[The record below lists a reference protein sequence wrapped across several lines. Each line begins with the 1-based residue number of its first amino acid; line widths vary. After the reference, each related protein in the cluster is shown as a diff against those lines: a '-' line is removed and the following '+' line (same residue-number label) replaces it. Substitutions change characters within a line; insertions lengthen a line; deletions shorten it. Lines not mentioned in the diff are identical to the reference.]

1 MFRRASRRGS
11 ACYRADFDRT
21 YAWSIQVP
29 WATRLYAL
37 RIRTASRPT
46 LPAEVR
52 LNPMMRGAEHRRCPS
67 PISEA
72 TEGIQPI
79 ELRAQY
85 GVCQSPQFRAGVS
98 ENITAA
104 TRQTITQIARSP
116 SDASRT
122 PATGG
127 DCQPSIDLGTS
138 NIARHAVSTLRPAA
152 FELCGRRGVASHC
165 TIDEMNMIGS
175 HERWHEAGQVSRC
188 LPVSAESADLSP
200 LSHG

>member
-1 MFRRASRRGS
+1 VKSSVSAKLMKYLTRLSSIALRPAPPTMFRRASRRGS

-21 YAWSIQVP
+21 YA
-29 WATRLYAL
+29 ATRLYAL

-46 LPAEVR
+46 LPAEVQ
-52 LNPMMRGAEHRRCPS
+52 LNPMMGGAEHRRCPS

-85 GVCQSPQFRAGVS
+85 GVCQSQQFRAGVS

-104 TRQTITQIARSP
+104 TRQTVTQIARSP

-127 DCQPSIDLGTS
+127 DCQPSSDLGTS
-138 NIARHAVSTLRPAA
+138 NIARHAVPPYELLRLSFAA
-152 FELCGRRGVASHC
+152 A
-165 TIDEMNMIGS
+165 
-175 HERWHEAGQVSRC
+175 EA
-188 LPVSAESADLSP
+188 
-200 LSHG
+200 